1 MALLMEM
8 EIRGGVVIFPAI
20 FLNILSELAAG
31 GANDNDNENDN
42 DNDNACLRS
51 RSAFHG

>member
-1 MALLMEM
+1 MALLM

-31 GANDNDNENDN
+31 GANDNDN
-42 DNDNACLRS
+42 DNACLRA